1 MINIKSNIHIIYNY
15 SVAYVCNISKYIS
28 HAVLQNKQHI
38 SFTLYTLNSLRVS
51 TGYTVTSSWT
61 AISFSLNIPSTW
73 WKKDPIHAY
82 TTQQAI
88 LPRFYR
94 ERCSPL
100 SPSHLAHRPVTLF
113 CFISTPIT
121 VMSKSTA
128 QWGRCREKR
137 QQWEIKKKKH
147 TSSSMLKIYYS
158 WPQKIVTEQQILSQG
173 EEPSYS
179 VWDLSVL
186 ISVWQI
192 CWTHSSKNWLICFF
206 LYLAKQRLPS
216 INLLVSNFAHLN
228 TLWYPPSVGLHPA
241 CKSRW

>member
-1 MINIKSNIHIIYNY
+1 MKKRSHSRLHNSTGNPASLLQREVFPPLSISPRSQTCHSLLLHFYTNY
-15 SVAYVCNISKYIS
+15 SDEQIHSSVRSM
-28 HAVLQNKQHI
+28 QGEE
-38 SFTLYTLNSLRVS
+38 T
-51 TGYTVTSSWT
+51 TVR
-61 AISFSLNIPSTW
+61 
-73 WKKDPIHAY
+73 D
-82 TTQQAI
+82 
-88 LPRFYR
+88 
-94 ERCSPL
+94 
-100 SPSHLAHRPVTLF
+100 
-113 CFISTPIT
+113 
-121 VMSKSTA
+121 
-128 QWGRCREKR
+128 
-137 QQWEIKKKKH
+137 KKKKH

-179 VWDLSVL
+179 VWDLSLV